1 MLDPDDPRFLLRQHG
16 TRLFGLRGYGS
27 TSVRELVEAAG
38 VTKPTLYYHFGS
50 KEGLFLTLANELL
63 ADLDALVQGALRE
76 PGGLTDKLERLLLD
90 NVRFASDNPDAVR
103 FLMTCLHQVEHEQP
117 SIDLMSLDATFV
129 RHLGGVYAAA
139 MERGELSPHIDLPL
153 AVICFL
159 GIVRVWGMA
168 AFHGAP
174 IPADFHRTVVRQYLH
189 GISPS

>member
-1 MLDPDDPRFLLRQHG
+1 MESGDPRLLLRQHG

-50 KEGLFLTLANELL
+50 KEGLFLTVANELL
-63 ADLDALVQGALRE
+63 ADLDALVSRALQE
-76 PGGLTDKLERLLLD
+76 PGGLAEKLERLLLD
-90 NVRFASDNPDAVR
+90 NVGFASDNPDAVR
-103 FLMTCLHQVEHEQP
+103 FLMTCLHQVEHGQP

-129 RHLGGVYAAA
+129 RHLGGVYGAAV
-139 MERGELSPHIDLPL
+139 ERGELSPSVDVPL
-153 AVICFL
+153 AVISFL

-174 IPADFHRTVVRQYLH
+174 IPADFHRVVVRQYLH
-189 GISPS
+189 GIAPS